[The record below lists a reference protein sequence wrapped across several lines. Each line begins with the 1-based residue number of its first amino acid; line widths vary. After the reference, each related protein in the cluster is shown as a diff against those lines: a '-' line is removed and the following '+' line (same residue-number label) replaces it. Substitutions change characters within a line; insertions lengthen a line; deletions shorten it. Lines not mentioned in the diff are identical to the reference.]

1 MKTRM
6 ENRLDECS
14 CLVFLL
20 LLLVRSLRDLRYS
33 TEYTRYLAN
42 SSLMRRDPE
51 GYVIMYLRRPSLA
64 TCLATYPGPV

>member
-20 LLLVRSLRDLRYS
+20 VLLVRSLRDLLRYS
-33 TEYTRYLAN
+33 TEYTYLAN
-42 SSLMRRDPE
+42 SSLLRRDPE
-51 GYVIMYLRRPSLA
+51 GYVHVIMYPTSHA
-64 TCLATYPGPV
+64 KAF